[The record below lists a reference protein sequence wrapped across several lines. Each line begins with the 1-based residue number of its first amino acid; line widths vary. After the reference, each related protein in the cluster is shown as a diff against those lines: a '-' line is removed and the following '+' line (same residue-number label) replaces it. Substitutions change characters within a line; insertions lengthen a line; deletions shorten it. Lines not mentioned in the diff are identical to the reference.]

1 MNKVT
6 ISFLILLILINCLHI
21 SESVWMTFEE
31 FFSSYQRLDEAHI
44 IDIPDKPC
52 GYNMRRIAQGDCR
65 KTY

>member
-1 MNKVT
+1 MKQTAV
-6 ISFLILLILINCLHI
+6 SVLLIILVNLLPL
-21 SESVWMTFEE
+21 SASMWMTFDE

-52 GYNMRRIAQGDCR
+52 PANMRRIALGDCR